1 MKNRALTLTIIAFLL
16 GVVTVNLVCSQDI
29 TVSNVEN
36 LDVGRLKV
44 LEITADKDGVPADSI
59 LIDMQGEVDSQLF
72 ENNSKLALVPVKAG
86 RIRVKVVAIWF
97 ELRIA
102 TQTTKELT
110 AVSTADQEPPVSPV
124 PDNGLAGVSE
134 AVSKAARA
142 LNDSDTAQALSEAYS
157 GLSGALKA
165 KSSYKQSYFGNDYE
179 YKLQNGY
186 KSEINLA
193 ISRTISKR
201 KAESQIADSADW
213 ESFFLLVKQQSET
226 FNLEDKSIM
235 SSFLEAVSEG
245 LKI

>member
-1 MKNRALTLTIIAFLL
+1 MKNRALTLAVVAFLL

-72 ENNSKLALVPVKAG
+72 EDNSKLALVPVKAG

-97 ELRIA
+97 ELRVA

-110 AVSTADQEPPVSPV
+110 AVSTADQEPPVLRPE
-124 PDNGLAGVSE
+124 PDTGLTEVSE

-179 YKLQNGY
+179 Y
-186 KSEINLA
+186 
-193 ISRTISKR
+193 
-201 KAESQIADSADW
+201 
-213 ESFFLLVKQQSET
+213 
-226 FNLEDKSIM
+226 
-235 SSFLEAVSEG
+235 
-245 LKI
+245 